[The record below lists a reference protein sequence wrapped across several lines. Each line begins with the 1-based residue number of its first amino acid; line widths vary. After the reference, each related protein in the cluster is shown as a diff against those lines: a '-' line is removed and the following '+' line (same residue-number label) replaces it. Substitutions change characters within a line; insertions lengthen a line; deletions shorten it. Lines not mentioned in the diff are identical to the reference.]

1 MNSYQE
7 VIEAWLAPHPP
18 EGKDW
23 WDLSYGNL
31 RVSMWGDHLFRADRT
46 SAYKAKETRRILVSE
61 EINKDLLGILTHV
74 AESYGWEIV
83 FGKL

>member
-7 VIEAWLAPHPP
+7 VIEAWLAPQPP
-18 EGKDW
+18 EGKE
-23 WDLSYGNL
+23 LSYGNL
-31 RVSMWGDHLFRADRT
+31 RVSMWGDHLFWAEKT
-46 SAYKAKETRRILVSE
+46 SAYKTKNTRKVLVSSE

-74 AESYGWEIV
+74 AESYGWEVI